1 MTGTPEI
8 DSVRQAVFEAIKNK
22 IGFWLLSDEVQNSF
36 LYKEFSSVSRST
48 LRNYKKEY
56 REIKEKNIFSQK
68 YSNSLKTGSTHSQA
82 KQKTKSSQTGLTHQ
96 QTKKKLELSL
106 PKKDPGFERFSR
118 WYSYPHYKGL
128 YKWQLESHNKLF
140 DAKFSLELVHR
151 DAGKSIKYC
160 VEYEWAMLYKNFD
173 ILLLGW
179 TDRRKEIALN
189 TYIFFYLNDMVIIDK
204 RTSQFH
210 FRLKN
215 GGKFDCYLITGKE
228 ALGMHSIGKQERF
241 VDLTEKEIKELKQL
255 LKESDGEFDNEAYE
269 EFIKDRITSER
280 KLWISVDDPID
291 ISFMKERLREKD
303 LEVRFDSTLYSI
315 NPDKWSF
322 TGTHKFEGDI
332 FTFWRKKFGNKLI
345 TYISGP
351 FKKDGSLLCP
361 ERFTHPSLKTYQ
373 ADLKQGK
380 RDLQEIREHIGEYA
394 WSSDWEQNPH
404 PITHAVFNLKDDS
417 FLMIEQQ
424 PLERFHDLCFIY
436 IDRATTT
443 GIKSDQT
450 GCLIGIREKKTGVRI
465 ITHDLTAKIPLEHL
479 LYDLCVFVRE
489 FKAMYGSVVIIMVIE
504 QQGGGDDMI
513 AMIPLRNEFEKND
526 KKVKN
531 FIRDYV
537 TVIPVHS
544 KGEKI
549 QRISDRLEA
558 PIKNYRI
565 IFMSYLKNSPIVNQ
579 LNTFPYCSYF
589 DAIDGLAMGDF
600 EIIKRPIVDR
610 SYYEDMGNIYRKY
623 TEKSDDE
630 KEIPAHFLD
639 SKLFN
644 RFGARK
650 KRVVF
655 EK

>member
-1 MTGTPEI
+1 MKKSKLKRPKYSPEI
-8 DSVRQAVFEAIKNK
+8 
-22 IGFWLLSDEVQNSF
+22 
-36 LYKEFSSVSRST
+36 
-48 LRNYKKEY
+48 LRNYVDLHPGCTYDMVLFYFKPQDKTEESKINKAFYRYKK
-56 REIKEKNIFSQK
+56 KKLLLLKSS
-68 YSNSLKTGSTHSQA
+68 SNSMVEGLIDKKSKKQSTKLPKTSLTH
-82 KQKTKSSQTGLTHQ
+82 QKTKKT
-96 QTKKKLELSL
+96 TKKLKFKL

-128 YKWQLESHNKLF
+128 YKWQLESHKKLF
-140 DAKFSLELVHR
+140 DSKFSMELVHR

-160 VEYEWAMLYKNFD
+160 VEYEWAILYKNYD

-189 TYIFFYLNDMVIIDK
+189 VYTFFYLNDLVDIDK

-215 GGKFDCYLITGKE
+215 GGKFDCYLISGKE

-241 VDLTEKEIKELKQL
+241 MNLTEKEIKELKQL
-255 LKESDGEFDNEAYE
+255 LKESDGIFDGEAFQEFLKE
-269 EFIKDRITSER
+269 RVTSER
-280 KLWISVDDPID
+280 KLWISIDDPID
-291 ISFMKERLREKD
+291 ITFMKERYKEKD

-332 FTFWRKKFGNKLI
+332 FDFWSKKFGNRLI
-345 TYISGP
+345 TFKSGP

-361 ERFTHPSLKTYQ
+361 ERFTHPTLLTYQ
-373 ADLKQGK
+373 ADLRQGK

-404 PITHAVFNLKDDS
+404 PITHAVFNLQDDS
-417 FLMIEQQ
+417 FLMVERQ

-443 GIKSDQT
+443 GVKSDQT
-450 GCLIGIREKKTGVRI
+450 GCLIGIREKETGVRI
-465 ITHDLTAKIPLEHL
+465 ITHDLTSKIPLEHL
-479 LYDLCVFVRE
+479 LFELCIFVRD
-489 FKAMYGSVVIIMVIE
+489 FKAMYGTVVIIMVIE
-504 QQGGGDDMI
+504 KQGGGDDMI
-513 AMIPLRNEFEKND
+513 AMIPLRNEFEKD
-526 KKVKN
+526 GKKIRN
-531 FIRDYV
+531 YIRDYV

-549 QRISDRLEA
+549 QRISDRLES
-558 PIKNYRI
+558 PIKNKRI
-565 IFMSYLKNSPIVNQ
+565 LFMSYLKHSPIVEQ
-579 LNTFPYCSYF
+579 INTFPYGSYL

-600 EIIKRPIVDR
+600 EIIKRPVVEQ
-610 SYYEDMGNIYRKY
+610 SYYEDMANLFRKY
-623 TEKSDDE
+623 TEKNVDE
-630 KEIPAHFLD
+630 KEIPEHFLN
-639 SKLFN
+639 SRYFN

-655 EK
+655 KK